1 MKKMKSIA
9 VIGFCAG
16 LFISAA
22 TIKNNHQVNGSLNES
37 AFHVDSTFVINQDT
51 FHFLSIE
58 KDSASH
64 ELIYSP
70 NVAFWK
76 RDIMLSSDS
85 FLVVNQRDRVIF
97 DIVHKNSVHKIEK
110 GQNLTNL
117 GRIYG
122 YKYDVPQD
130 IKIKFVRGRRDFF
143 NYSVIGPKLK
153 EANRVFNLVG
163 ADPIIAQL
171 LLLIESPNN
180 HKGVSHSGAA
190 GHFQI
195 MPSVARKY
203 GLRIG
208 QRVDERH
215 NFTKS
220 SYAAARLVKEYCI
233 PQAKRICTQ
242 NNIEIEQDALWFKL
256 LVLHIYNAG
265 AGTVAKAVR
274 HLPEI
279 SRGNELIKTLWR
291 TNVGAFQNSSQNYS
305 QVCLASY
312 LGYKDYI
319 RQQIQK

>member
-1 MKKMKSIA
+1 MKATI
-9 VIGFCAG
+9 IFGLTAG
-16 LFISAA
+16 LFLGATNISN
-22 TIKNNHQVNGSLNES
+22 KGNGLAGDLNIS
-37 AFHVDSTFVINQDT
+37 FQKDSSFVINNDT

-58 KDSASH
+58 NDSNAH
-64 ELIYSP
+64 ELIYSQ

-76 RDIMLSSDS
+76 RDILLSSDS
-85 FLVVNQRDRVIF
+85 FLVVNQHDRQIF
-97 DIVHKNSVHKIEK
+97 DIVHKSSVHKIERGK
-110 GQNLTNL
+110 NLTSL
-117 GRIYG
+117 GKLYG
-122 YKYDVPQD
+122 YKHNVPQD

-143 NYSVIGPKLK
+143 DYSVIGPKLK
-153 EANRVFNLVG
+153 EANRVFNMVG
-163 ADPIIAQL
+163 ADPVIAQL

-208 QRVDERH
+208 GKYDERH

-233 PQAKRICTQ
+233 PQAKRICIQ
-242 NNIEIEQDALWFKL
+242 NEIEVQESALWFKL
-256 LVLHIYNAG
+256 LVLHVYNAG
-265 AGTVAKAVR
+265 AGTVSRAVR
-274 HLPEI
+274 HLPEVKN
-279 SRGNELIKTLWR
+279 GNELIKTLWK

-312 LGYKDYI
+312 LGYKDFI
-319 RQQIQK
+319 KEQILK

>member
-1 MKKMKSIA
+1 MKSIA
-9 VIGFCAG
+9 VIGLSAG
-16 LFISAA
+16 LFISAS
-22 TIKNNHQVNGSLNES
+22 TIKNNHQVNGKLDES
-37 AFHVDSTFVINQDT
+37 TFYVDSTFVINQDT

-58 KDSASH
+58 KDSAAH
-64 ELIYSP
+64 ELIFSP

-97 DIVHKNSVHKIEK
+97 DIVHKNSVHKIER
-110 GQNLTNL
+110 GQNLSNL

-143 NYSVIGPKLK
+143 DYSVIGPKLK

-203 GLRIG
+203 GLKIG

-279 SRGNELIKTLWR
+279 TKGNELIKTLWR